1 MFCVPACVCVRASAS
16 IESQHISLPMA
27 NLTLPEACASLFY
40 TDKCTH
46 TRTQGHT
53 HTHFHIT
60 VELIK
65 HNVPGLEQDREK
77 EAFVCAVESCRVLSG
92 RETGGSTL
100 TASTQRTEEARGRGE
115 KWKMCERKT
124 EKTSRDKRGL

>member
-1 MFCVPACVCVRASAS
+1 MGDSCTTDLQVACFVFMPVCVRASAS

-46 TRTQGHT
+46 TGT

-77 EAFVCAVESCRVLSG
+77 EVFVCAVESCRVLGG

-100 TASTQRTEEARGRGE
+100 TASTQ
-115 KWKMCERKT
+115 
-124 EKTSRDKRGL
+124 